1 MNFILQFGEENQ
13 TSFKNLVVNAVNIEF
28 FNNTMDGCIFESI
41 SLEVKLVYLNI
52 SIILKLL

>member
-13 TSFKNLVVNAVNIEF
+13 ASFKNLVVDDVNIYC

-41 SLEVKLVYLNI
+41 SLKVGILHGI
-52 SIILKLL
+52 SVSF